1 MGLSKYILVIYPK
14 AISMKN
20 SVFLIFIVF
29 FFACSSKKEKI
40 QPTLND
46 ITESVYA
53 SVSITPK
60 LSYYAYTSR
69 SGIIKKIFVEQ
80 GDTLEQGQPLF
91 LITTSEVDNRLVD
104 ANLDLQQAKS
114 NYLGEYNL
122 LQNLQL
128 EMDILQKQLQ
138 LDSTNFKRQE
148 RLWKQNIGAQ
158 IDLDRAKITY
168 QTTWSKHKK
177 AIENYAQTSINLK
190 NNYQKALN
198 RVGTEKTIADEFLV
212 NVVMD
217 GRIYN
222 IFKEEGEL
230 ISPQQPF
237 AEIGSS
243 NEFKIEMNIDEV
255 DIIRIN
261 IGDTVI
267 IALDAYPKQVFKSIV
282 TKIFPKKEEA
292 TQTFKVESSF
302 LDTPPKLYNGLS
314 GEANIIIATRK
325 NALTIPSEYLLSE
338 NKVLTEEG
346 EKEVKI
352 GVKNMD
358 FVEII
363 DGIDA
368 TTTLLKPNK

>member
-1 MGLSKYILVIYPK
+1 M
-14 AISMKN
+14 
-20 SVFLIFIVF
+20 
-29 FFACSSKKEKI
+29 
-40 QPTLND
+40 ND

-69 SGIIKKIFVEQ
+69 SGIIKKIFVKQ
-80 GDTLEQGQPLF
+80 GDTIQQNQPLF

-104 ANLDLQQAKS
+104 ANLDLQQAKA
-114 NYLGEYNL
+114 NYLGEDNL

-128 EMDILQKQLQ
+128 EIDILQKQLQ

-148 RLWKQNIGAQ
+148 RLWKQNVGSES
-158 IDLDRAKITY
+158 DLDRAKITY
-168 QTTWSKHKK
+168 QTTSNKYKK
-177 AIENYAQTSINLK
+177 AIENYAQTNRNLK

-212 NVVMD
+212 NAVMNGKVYD
-217 GRIYN
+217 

-230 ISPQQPF
+230 ISPQQAF

-243 NEFKIEMNIDEV
+243 DEFKIEMNIDEV

-261 IGDTVI
+261 KGDTVI
-267 IALDAYPKQVFKSIV
+267 ISLDAYPKQVFKSIV

-302 LDTPPKLYNGLS
+302 LDAPPQLYNGLS

-325 NALTIPSEYLLSE
+325 NALTIPADYLLSE
-338 NKVLTEEG
+338 NTVLTEKG

-368 TTTLLKPNK
+368 TTILLKPTK